1 MIGEVILNKLIEVY
15 LQLMDSLPWWGQDF
29 IKLFFMVCVVFS
41 FAFFI
46 WKFYTSLAKKNIFG
60 LNLNQYTGERDA
72 FFVRV
77 LRGFFYILEYLILLP
92 FVIFF
97 WFSVL
102 SILLILVTDVS
113 LGNILMISAVVVVVT
128 RMAAYAKKGELAKEL
143 GKLIPFM
150 LLTAAILEPNFFDL
164 QRVIS
169 QFAIFPE
176 FFSKAIVYLL
186 FIVLLE
192 VVLRLFD
199 FIFSLFGSE

>member
-199 FIFSLFGSE
+199 FIFSLFGSD

>member
-1 MIGEVILNKLIEVY
+1 MVGEVILNQVVEVY
-15 LQLMDSLPWWGQDF
+15 LKLMSLLPWWGQDF
-29 IKLFFMVCVVFS
+29 VKLFFMICVVFAFS
-41 FAFFI
+41 FFI

-72 FFVRV
+72 FFVRI
-77 LRGFFYILEYLILLP
+77 LRGFFYVLEYIILLP

-97 WFSVL
+97 WFSIL
-102 SILLILVTDVS
+102 AILLVLITDVPLSDILV
-113 LGNILMISAVVVVVT
+113 ISAVVVVVT

-150 LLTAAILEPNFFDL
+150 LLTAAILEPNFFDV

-176 FFSKAIVYLL
+176 FFNKAIAYLI
-186 FIVLLE
+186 FIVILE
-192 VVLRLFD
+192 IILRLFD
-199 FIFSLFGSE
+199 FIFSLFGRE